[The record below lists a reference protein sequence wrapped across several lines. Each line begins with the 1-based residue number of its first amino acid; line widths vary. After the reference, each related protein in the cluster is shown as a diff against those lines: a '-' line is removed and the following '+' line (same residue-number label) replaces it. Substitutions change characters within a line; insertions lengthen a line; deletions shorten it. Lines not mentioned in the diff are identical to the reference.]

1 MLVHL
6 SKNINHY
13 VDDPGAFHLAGHSA
27 GGHIAVFL
35 ASTDWLNGG
44 CKNIPPIKS
53 TLSISGIFDL
63 QPVIYLE
70 RNNEIGLSQKGVDCF
85 SLINTISSFA
95 GSLLLAVGSN
105 EGVEFVRQIRGFS
118 KLMDSKGYECQDI
131 VLQGANHFSILD
143 HYAKE
148 DGELFRLAKKMIFE
162 E

>member
-13 VDDPGAFHLAGHSA
+13 VDDPGAFHLAGHSV

-70 RNNEIGLSQKGVDCF
+70 RNNEIGLSQKGVDRLFTDKYNFFFCWK
-85 SLINTISSFA
+85 LI
-95 GSLLLAVGSN
+95 VGC
-105 EGVEFVRQIRGFS
+105 GF
-118 KLMDSKGYECQDI
+118 K
-131 VLQGANHFSILD
+131 
-143 HYAKE
+143 
-148 DGELFRLAKKMIFE
+148 
-162 E
+162 